1 MDLSNNVGILP
12 SIGPVYRKRLE
23 KLDINTVE
31 SLLLHIPHRYLDF
44 RESVKIFR
52 TKIGDTVTVKGEVA
66 SIKNLYT
73 KHGKKFQVALVKDDS
88 GEITV
93 IWFNQPFLVRNIFPG
108 DTLSLSGKID
118 WFGRK
123 KTLISPEYEKVTGNK
138 KPVHTGRLVPVYPE
152 TSGLSSKWL
161 RAKINLTFPLTKTD
175 IKEFLPVSIL
185 QKYNLDELVKAIEN
199 VHFPESF
206 DIAEKARKRLAF
218 NELLFFQ
225 GMNVFRQQSWRKNIP
240 ANKLSFA
247 AKDIAKFT
255 DSLPFTL
262 TASQNKAVEEITD
275 DLKKSY
281 PMNRLLEGDVGSGKT
296 VVAATAAFV
305 SFINGCQS
313 VFMAPTQIL
322 AGQHFNT
329 LNSLFTPY
337 KVRVSLLTAGIK
349 KGDLGRSDIFVGTH
363 TLIHSKIDFDK
374 VGLVVIDEQHRFG
387 VEQREHLIKKTRNK
401 TIVPHVLTMTAT
413 PIPRTVALTFYGDL
427 SLSTL
432 NELPKGRQDITTWIV
447 PPQKRDGAFKWIGKN
462 IKETK
467 AQAYVVCPLIEE
479 SAAETMQSV
488 KAATGEY
495 RDIKLRLPNL
505 VIGLLHGRMTA
516 KEKDLALNGFRSHRT
531 DILVATPVVEVGID
545 VPNATIMVIEGA
557 ERFGLA
563 QLHQLRGRVG
573 RGEKKS
579 YCLLFGESL
588 SPKALSRL
596 NALQKSSSGFELA
609 ELDLKL
615 RGPGEIYG
623 LKQHGLP
630 ELKIAS
636 WQDVNSIKNAK
647 DVAGEAFRHPA
658 EYKLFL
664 NKLNSLLHKPA

>member
-1 MDLSNNVGILP
+1 MDLSNNVSILP

-23 KLDINTVE
+23 KLGINTIG

-52 TKIGDTVTVKGEVA
+52 TKIGDTVTVRGEVA

-73 KHGKKFQVALVKDDS
+73 KRGKKFQVALVKDDS

-108 DTLSLSGKID
+108 DALSLSGKID

-161 RAKINLTFPLTKTD
+161 RSKINLTFPLTKTG
-175 IKEFLPVSIL
+175 IKEFLPVTVL
-185 QKYNLDELVKAIEN
+185 QKYNLDELAKAIEN

-206 DIAEKARKRLAF
+206 NDAEKARKRLAF

-225 GMNVFRQQSWRKNIP
+225 GMNVFRKQSWQKHIP
-240 ANKLSFA
+240 ANKFSFTT
-247 AKDIAKFT
+247 KDIAKFT

-313 VFMAPTQIL
+313 VLMAPTQIL

-329 LNSLFTPY
+329 LNSLFAPY
-337 KVRVSLLTAGIK
+337 KVRVSLLTSEIK

-387 VEQREHLIKKTRNK
+387 VEQREHLIKKTHNK

-447 PPQKRDGAFKWIGKN
+447 PPRKRNGAFKWIGNN

-467 AQAYVVCPLIEE
+467 AQAFVVCPLIEE
-479 SAAETMQSV
+479 STAETMQSV

-495 RDIKLRLPNL
+495 RDIKLQLPNL
-505 VIGLLHGRMTA
+505 SIGLLHGRMTA
-516 KEKDLALNGFRSHRT
+516 KEKDLVLSRFRSHQT

-647 DVAGEAFRHPA
+647 DAAEEAFRHPA

-664 NKLNSLLHKPA
+664 NKLNSLLHQPA